1 MIDES
6 CIVLEP
12 GFKRLNEMGPLDDD
26 VAIVLASEMVK
37 FAMQDLTMASRKLRY
52 HPYMKK
58 ERRVAFQK
66 LLKDA
71 EDFFRSKWFAM
82 IVDHDACDPEK
93 LIKFLRSA

>member
-37 FAMQDLTMASRKLRY
+37 FAMQDLTMASRSFVTIHTWKRN
-52 HPYMKK
+52 
-58 ERRVAFQK
+58 AGS
-66 LLKDA
+66 
-71 EDFFRSKWFAM
+71 RS
-82 IVDHDACDPEK
+82 
-93 LIKFLRSA
+93 RSY